1 MEEMA
6 AFFDRRVAE
15 YDEHMRTEVDGGDE
29 LYAQTAACFAP
40 MEGLRLLDL
49 GCGTGLELEP
59 LFARI
64 PSMKVTGIDLSE
76 GMTNAL
82 LQKFPDR
89 EVVIRLEDYLTC
101 PLGEG
106 CFDAAVSVESL
117 HHFTGEQKT
126 ALYQKLFRALTPDGY
141 FVECD
146 YFAPDE
152 AYEKACREEYERNL
166 LQETDASRYYHLDT
180 PHTLEHEIE
189 WLRRGG
195 FTDIQVLWQ
204 KGWTILLKAKK

>member
-89 EVVIRLEDYLTC
+89 GVVIGWRITSPVRWGKGALMPPFRWNRCITL
-101 PLGEG
+101 PANRKPHSIKR
-106 CFDAAVSVESL
+106 CFVRS
-117 HHFTGEQKT
+117 H
-126 ALYQKLFRALTPDGY
+126 R
-141 FVECD
+141 
-146 YFAPDE
+146 
-152 AYEKACREEYERNL
+152 
-166 LQETDASRYYHLDT
+166 
-180 PHTLEHEIE
+180 
-189 WLRRGG
+189 
-195 FTDIQVLWQ
+195 TDILWSA
-204 KGWTILLKAKK
+204 TILHRMRRMKKPAGRNMNEIFYKKRMLPATIIWIPPTPSNMKSSGSGGAVLPTSRCCGKRDGPFC